1 MRSGVSIA
9 LNVLVP
15 GTGLVL
21 VGRER
26 WGTTLAL
33 LFCALGQVALF
44 GGWITPASIPR
55 PMTFVAVVGA
65 VGVWVVAQLM
75 LAGRLS
81 AWRAPG
87 LDEEKSALI
96 ELASEALDRGIY
108 VNARLALESALTL
121 DDEDVTVN
129 VLWARLM
136 TLTGRFD
143 EARRAWRRV
152 EQLDRT
158 GESGRE
164 AREAL
169 RQLPTGR

>member
-1 MRSGVSIA
+1 MRSAASMA

-15 GTGLVL
+15 GAGLVL

-26 WGTTLAL
+26 WGTAFAL

-44 GGWITPASIPR
+44 GTWITPASLPHA
-55 PMTFVAVVGA
+55 MTFAAMMGVAC
-65 VGVWVVAQLM
+65 VWIAAQVM

-81 AWRAPG
+81 ARRGPG

-96 ELASEALDRGIY
+96 ELAGEALERGIY

-152 EQLDRT
+152 QQLDRM

-164 AREAL
+164 AGEAL
-169 RQLPTGR
+169 RQLPTGK